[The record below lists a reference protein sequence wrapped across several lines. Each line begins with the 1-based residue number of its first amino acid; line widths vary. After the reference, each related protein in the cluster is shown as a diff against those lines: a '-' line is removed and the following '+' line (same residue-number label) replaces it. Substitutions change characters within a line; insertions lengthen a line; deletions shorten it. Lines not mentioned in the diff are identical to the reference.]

1 MKMNLTL
8 ELLLSAFGGGC
19 LASLIG
25 GLPSFIFCGV
35 IAIAGLAGG
44 EAGAPL
50 VGMAF
55 GPWFGPHIAF
65 AGGAAAA
72 AIAGKKGLLESGADI
87 GTPLYKFSDISV
99 IVVGGIF
106 GVVGCIV
113 QLFYAETLGLARMG
127 NGFFDT
133 IALTVLTMGI
143 IARFVFGKTGLTG
156 KRDGK
161 GLMPESK
168 SLVFETFCG
177 VVLGLISAYVSIST
191 GLTALPFG
199 LSAVSLILLHYGAP
213 SLASHQ
219 MTNCAAVAA
228 AAFIA
233 TGAGASPAT
242 AVIIGA
248 IFGGLGG
255 ALGSIYGSIF
265 NSHVDTHIDP
275 PAMAIATL
283 TLITAL
289 VF

>member
-1 MKMNLTL
+1 MVMNLSL

-19 LASLIG
+19 LASLVG
-25 GLPSFIFCGV
+25 GLPSFIFCGI

-44 EAGAPL
+44 ESGAGL
-50 VGMAF
+50 VGVAF

-72 AIAGKKGLLESGADI
+72 AFAGKKGLLENGADI
-87 GTPLYKFSDISV
+87 GAPLYKFSDISV

-106 GVVGCIV
+106 GIIGCIV
-113 QLFYAETLGLARMG
+113 QQFYGTFLGGEFG
-127 NGFFDT
+127 NGYFDT
-133 IALTVLTMGI
+133 IALTVFTLGVV
-143 IARFVFGKTGLTG
+143 ARLVFGKTGLTG

-177 VVLGLISAYVSIST
+177 VVLGLISAYVAITT
-191 GLTALPFG
+191 GLTSLPFG

-228 AAFIA
+228 SAYFLGK
-233 TGAGASPAT
+233 TGVSPAT

-289 VF
+289 IF